1 MAWELALL
9 VGQGFDPLKNGIANP
24 RQFFYM
30 AIETNLSRV
39 PLRSLGLSHE
49 LIQLLDDAG
58 IYTLQDF
65 EDRTSDV
72 FRSKY
77 YTIERLHEITNSLLK
92 QMYAIQELHA
102 KYERRHN
109 RWWRRLGRI
118 LRGAKR

>member
-1 MAWELALL
+1 
-9 VGQGFDPLKNGIANP
+9 
-24 RQFFYM
+24 
-30 AIETNLSRV
+30 V

-77 YTIERLHEITNSLLK
+77 YTSAHLHEITNSLLK

-102 KYERRHN
+102 KYKRKYN
-109 RWWRRLGRI
+109 RWWRRLGRWLI
-118 LRGAKR
+118 KNETAK